1 MAKKILEKF
10 PQLTADDVRSVS
22 SGAGGEDVLLSQAA
36 KRAFSFAIECKSH
49 ASFAVYKHY
58 EQAKSHVR
66 GSELPL
72 LVIKQNRSEPLVCL
86 SLDHFLEVYARTP
99 SNKNK

>member
-1 MAKKILEKF
+1 MEKF
-10 PQLTADDVRSVS
+10 PHLTADDVRSVS

-36 KRAFSFAIECKSH
+36 KRAFPFAIECKSH

-58 EQAKSHVR
+58 EQAQSHVR
-66 GSELPL
+66 GPELPM

-86 SLDHFLEVYARTP
+86 SLDHFLEVYAGTQ